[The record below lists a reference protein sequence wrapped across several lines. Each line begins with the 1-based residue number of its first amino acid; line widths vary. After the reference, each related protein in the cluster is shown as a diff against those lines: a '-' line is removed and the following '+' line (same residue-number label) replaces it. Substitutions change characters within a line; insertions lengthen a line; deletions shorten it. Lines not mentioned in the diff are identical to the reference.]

1 MTYAEWVERV
11 RLEAQRGSEQ
21 AELSQLDTQPIIEAI
36 QPSVFQSVGEA
47 CAADP
52 RKRDLLKRTVTVTL
66 AAGIGTLPDY
76 VLEKYMEDSTI
87 YDADD
92 LTKTF
97 SWVRNFNDFIGP
109 LNSLL
114 GYYNVPSGHTIYV
127 RDVGEDFSVPLS
139 LAIDVQVNVPCV
151 PVRPA
156 LPTDQIDVADE
167 ITSDLVDTGAAFLR
181 GELSKAA
188 TAGT

>member
-1 MTYAEWVERV
+1 MTYAELCERI

-36 QPSVFQSVGEA
+36 IPSVFQSVGEA

-66 AAGIGTLPDY
+66 ADGVGELPAY
-76 VLEKYMEDSTI
+76 VLEKYMEDSTA
-87 YDADD
+87 YDPND
-92 LTKTF
+92 LTKIF
-97 SWVRNFNDFIGP
+97 SWERNYNDFIGP
-109 LNSLL
+109 LNDLL
-114 GYYNVPSGHTIYV
+114 AYYNVPFGHTIYV
-127 RDVGEDFSVPLS
+127 RDVGEEFSIPLT
-139 LAIDVQVNVPCV
+139 LDIDLIVNVPCV

-156 LPTDQIDVADE
+156 AATDDIDVPDE

-181 GELSKAA
+181 GELSKPA
-188 TAGT
+188 TVGT

>member
-36 QPSVFQSVGEA
+36 QPSVFQTVGEN

-52 RKRDLLKRTVTVTL
+52 RKRSLLRKSL
-66 AAGIGTLPDY
+66 
-76 VLEKYMEDSTI
+76 TI
-87 YDADD
+87 TMADGEGEIPAQA
-92 LTKTF
+92 LTKYTEDATLF
-97 SWVRNFNDFIGP
+97 DPADLSKTYSWVREFQDFMGP
-109 LNSLL
+109 LDPRL
-114 GYYNVPSGHTIYV
+114 GYFNVQ
-127 RDVGEDFSVPLS
+127 GESVLLQREPGEPYEPGFGFSDDML
-139 LAIDVQVNVPCV
+139 LIIPCV

-156 LPTDQIDVADE
+156 SATDPIDCIEE
-167 ITSDLVDTGAAFLR
+167 INSDLVDVGAAMLR
-181 GELSKAA
+181 GELAKTS